1 MSLRIANQ
9 PKSFRLPQVWP
20 QVFHMPFQQRRVA
33 ALAALVLLGA
43 LVLLAQRSSPLE
55 RVTELAGAVAAEQ
68 SRSAATRG
76 DVRDVEGPAPVK
88 RAASR
93 RAPPASS
100 LFPSFSAWLGSHRG
114 LIKQP
119 PSQFDLTT
127 QMNGPVRRAP
137 ALPCVLSAC
146 ARSLGAQD
154 TGALGA
160 TGPLS
165 ERAAAAHAHRWRS

>member
-1 MSLRIANQ
+1 
-9 PKSFRLPQVWP
+9 
-20 QVFHMPFQQRRVA
+20 MPFQQRRVA

-88 RAASR
+88 RAANR

-100 LFPSFSAWLGSHRG
+100 LFPSFSAWLGSHRS

-146 ARSLGAQD
+146 ARSLGVQD

-165 ERAAAAHAHRWRS
+165 ERAAAIHAHRWRS

>member
-1 MSLRIANQ
+1 
-9 PKSFRLPQVWP
+9 
-20 QVFHMPFQQRRVA
+20 MPFQRRVA

-68 SRSAATRG
+68 S
-76 DVRDVEGPAPVK
+76 P
-88 RAASR
+88 SR

-100 LFPSFSAWLGSHRG
+100 LFPSFSAWLGSHRS

-146 ARSLGAQD
+146 TRSLGVQD